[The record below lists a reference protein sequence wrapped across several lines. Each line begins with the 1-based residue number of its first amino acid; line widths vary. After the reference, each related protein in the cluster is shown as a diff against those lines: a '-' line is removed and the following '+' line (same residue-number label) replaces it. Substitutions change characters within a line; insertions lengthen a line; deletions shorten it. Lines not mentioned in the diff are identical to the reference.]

1 MTWYDLICYGLIELI
16 YVYTDVYEPK
26 CTYSIRNGSRLFF
39 FSWASSETCV
49 YILKP
54 GSVVACLV
62 FRRRVA
68 RCSVAAGDLPKTVQE
83 MKTELLG
90 IRWDQLS
97 TTRWCP
103 QSLVQLVKKWLEVG
117 ERMGLC

>member
-1 MTWYDLICYGLIELI
+1 M
-16 YVYTDVYEPK
+16 
-26 CTYSIRNGSRLFF
+26 
-39 FSWASSETCV
+39 

>member
-1 MTWYDLICYGLIELI
+1 MQWITTIFFQLGI
-16 YVYTDVYEPK
+16 V
-26 CTYSIRNGSRLFF
+26 RNLS
-39 FSWASSETCV
+39 
-49 YILKP
+49 

-103 QSLVQLVKKWLEVG
+103 QSLAQLVKKWLEVG